1 MLLSKQNINLEFESF
16 YSRLPLTNFKNIN
29 NEIIENIKQ
38 NSKELNNFFSFN
50 NGLFK
55 TNKYLKIMN
64 RIKTCP
70 KNFNISNDDWAQ
82 IYLLFMFSIDPKF
95 EITKIYGSCNTT
107 KEIKF
112 EIEKEFGVFDKNII
126 KLEKFFIK
134 HFLSNSD
141 KEKMDEEIS
150 QRSFK

>member
-1 MLLSKQNINLEFESF
+1 MPISKQNIDLGFKSF
-16 YSRLPLTNFKNIN
+16 YSRLPLTSFKNIN

-38 NSKELNNFFSFN
+38 NSKKLNDFFNFN

-55 TNKYLKIMN
+55 MDKYLKIMN

-70 KNFNISNDDWAQ
+70 KNFNIPNDDWAQ

-95 EITKIYGSCNTT
+95 EIAKIYGSCNTI

-112 EIEKEFGVFDKNII
+112 EIERKFGIFDKNII

-134 HFLSNSD
+134 HFFSKSD
-141 KEKMDEEIS
+141 KEKIDEEIF
-150 QRSFK
+150 QRAFK